1 MKNNMMIA
9 IILLCIV
16 GVLFS
21 FTWNTSSA
29 QQGGTEE
36 SQLRTLVKLGQESID
51 LDSSL
56 RTVVK
61 WQGSWAKN
69 GQGTISET
77 VRNFVNNMDLS
88 PIEKLVDSE
97 HTTYRSLTQIEGI
110 DVRLNWQQIS
120 EDKSYVIVQLEASS
134 ATQLTTLVHLQDKYK
149 QGLKEIGISVEWNA
163 SVQGNSK
170 KVESISKSMEK
181 VEAHVKSHM
190 AIQQLDRY
198 VDTTTLS
205 QSYTAPS
212 LDLNLK
218 SGTNRMDLQTAVH
231 QDGVRGGNRITIGF
245 PVITIEY

>member
-1 MKNNMMIA
+1 MKHNMMMA

-29 QQGGTEE
+29 QRGSTEE
-36 SQLRTLVKLGQESID
+36 SQLRTLVKVGQESID
-51 LDSSL
+51 SSL
-56 RTVVK
+56 KIVVK
-61 WQGSWAKN
+61 WQGSWTKD
-69 GQGTISET
+69 GQETISET
-77 VRNFVNNMDLS
+77 VGNFVNNMGLS
-88 PIEKLVDSE
+88 PMEKLVDSE
-97 HTTYRSLTQIEGI
+97 HTTYRSLTQIDGV

-134 ATQLTTLVHLQDKYK
+134 ALQLTTLVHLQEKYK
-149 QGLKEIGISVEWNA
+149 QGLKEIGILVEWNA

-170 KVESISKSMEK
+170 EVESVGKSMEK

-198 VDTTTLS
+198 TDITTLS
-205 QSYTAPS
+205 HSYTAPS
-212 LDLNLK
+212 LGLNLK

-231 QDGVRGGNRITIGF
+231 QDGVRGSNRITIGF